1 MKQKEYLKE
10 VRKQIFY
17 IFDRNSIEEELKEHL
32 QDSIQNLLEEG
43 FSYEEAEKQAV
54 LHMGD
59 PVETGKMLNKVHRPL
74 LGYFWM
80 LSQIIVIMIA
90 ILAPISILT
99 TGYMSLKMLTPTTV
113 KNSTKITPVN
123 VEFEISTHRVKI
135 DNICMENDGEYN
147 LTYRAWI
154 KRDYSRAGWSSDL
167 FYIHDKEGNS
177 LREGGFQGNSILGC
191 YGSKTFQWPLDNV
204 LYLTGK
210 DGTEVKLNLKEYIYE

>member
-1 MKQKEYLKE
+1 MKQKEYVE
-10 VRKQIFY
+10 QVRKQIYF
-17 IFDRNSIEEELKEHL
+17 IFDRNSIEEELKAHI
-32 QDSIQNLLEEG
+32 QDSILDYMEEG
-43 FSYEEAEKQAV
+43 LSYEEAEKQAV
-54 LHMGD
+54 SNMGD
-59 PVETGKMLNKVHRPL
+59 PVETGKMLNKEHRPL

-80 LSQIIVIMIA
+80 ISQIIVVW
-90 ILAPISILT
+90 ISILFAFSLLT
-99 TGYMSLKMLTPTTV
+99 TGFMSLKMLTPTTV
-113 KNSTKITPVN
+113 KNSGQTIPVN
-123 VEFEISTHRVKI
+123 VEFEISTHRVTI
-135 DNICMENDGEYN
+135 DNICIENDGEYN
-147 LTYRAWI
+147 LTYRAWV